1 MITLLV
7 CVVFLSL
14 LLFQHT
20 QLQPMIITRHTN
32 TIIAAVLAGT
42 VTITIL
48 SRIDSAG
55 VDLIDIIVHIVLF
68 ASVPVVNS
76 VLEVGPSQSASL
88 QKEKKKIQFC
98 SKLAFITHQSMVS
111 LPVQICTEESF
122 SGLVMPERED
132 TIIIIMPP
140 KT

>member
-1 MITLLV
+1 
-7 CVVFLSL
+7 
-14 LLFQHT
+14 
-20 QLQPMIITRHTN
+20 MIITRHTN

-55 VDLIDIIVHIVLF
+55 VDLVDIIVHIVLF
-68 ASVPVVNS
+68 ASGPVVNS

-88 QKEKKKIQFC
+88 QKKKKIQFC
-98 SKLAFITHQSMVS
+98 SKLAFVTYQSMVS
-111 LPVQICTEESF
+111 LPVQICTVESF

-140 KT
+140 KKVVPSLDLLF